1 MFHDGYDI
9 LNYIDTDNDPL
20 PLDSVFFQSRL
31 MHIDRL
37 EIFTTSFLFWFLEF
51 SKL

>member
-9 LNYIDTDNDPL
+9 LNLIDTDNDFL
-20 PLDSVFFQSRL
+20 PLDSVFFQRRL
-31 MHIDRL
+31 MHIDRQ